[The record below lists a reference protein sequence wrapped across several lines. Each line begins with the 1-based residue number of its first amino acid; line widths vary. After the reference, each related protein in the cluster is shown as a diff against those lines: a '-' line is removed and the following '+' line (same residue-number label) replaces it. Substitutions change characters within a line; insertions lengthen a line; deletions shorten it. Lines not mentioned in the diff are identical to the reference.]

1 MRDGHARIRDLADL
15 RDGRDGRGTRLD
27 ARRSA
32 ATAEHLA
39 TCSDCARRS
48 AVVVRTLDA
57 IAAGPLEAPPV
68 AAVRSAARL
77 FVQAKW
83 KRLFDTAADLVGRLV
98 FDQRTALVPAIRGG
112 AGEGRRVLWN
122 LGDHELDL
130 EIVTG
135 GAATTIRGQILPS
148 ADAGDAV
155 VRGSLTLWRDGT
167 PVATTALDPEGSFV
181 FQGLRSGTYA
191 FAGAVEGR
199 SFRVMPVIVGGAA

>member
-15 RDGRDGRGTRLD
+15 RDGRD

-32 ATAEHLA
+32 ATSEHVVGCA
-39 TCSDCARRS
+39 DCARTHVRLL
-48 AVVVRTLDA
+48 RTLDA
-57 IAAGPLEAPPV
+57 VAAGPLEAPP
-68 AAVRSAARL
+68 AAALRAATRL
-77 FVQAKW
+77 FVETKW
-83 KRLFDTAADLVGRLV
+83 KRLFDQAAEFVGRLV

-122 LGDHELDL
+122 LGEHELDL

-148 ADAGDAV
+148 SDAGDAV